1 MPDLRSHI
9 CWMHRHGNHKQPSQD
24 LVPHDPT
31 PCQNQERHRFQS
43 CTNGSSL
50 SPQNLVKTCP
60 VGATKPPSLIKP
72 PAQGIAISVV
82 PTKVPVSMVT
92 AHLNGQKVASSEPQQ
107 TLPINL
113 QTGSRAV
120 GAGVLPFNSR
130 RAPELPPTQVSCDV
144 TPEVCLCSH
153 TDLFTL

>member
-1 MPDLRSHI
+1 M
-9 CWMHRHGNHKQPSQD
+9 G
-24 LVPHDPT
+24 T
-31 PCQNQERHRFQS
+31 
-43 CTNGSSL
+43 
-50 SPQNLVKTCP
+50 
-60 VGATKPPSLIKP
+60 TKPLSLIKAP
-72 PAQGIAISVV
+72 GPGIAISVV

-120 GAGVLPFNSR
+120 GAGVPPFNSR

-144 TPEVCLCSH
+144 TPGVGPLGGGAQGWGGS
-153 TDLFTL
+153 DLFTL